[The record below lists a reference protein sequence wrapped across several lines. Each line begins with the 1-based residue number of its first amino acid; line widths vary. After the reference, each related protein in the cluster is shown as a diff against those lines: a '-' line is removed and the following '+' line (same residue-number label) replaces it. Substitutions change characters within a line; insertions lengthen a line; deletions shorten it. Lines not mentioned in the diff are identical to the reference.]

1 MSDPEPSWPLWVDL
15 PLRRTHADGRPRT
28 PPRGRQILMVFGP
41 PGSGK
46 GSHCP
51 RVGELLGV
59 PHLST
64 GDMLRAAVAAG
75 TETGL
80 RAKDAMQAGALVT
93 DDLVVAVVVDRLAEP
108 DCENGCVLDGFPRT
122 EAQAVALDDALW
134 TTRDQ
139 KVTKVIALDVPDR
152 ALTARVCGRWVHEKS
167 GRSYHVDFA
176 KPASLAALPAGAAP
190 TPETMRDDATGEPL
204 ARRADDT
211 EEALATRLQAYH
223 AQSAPVL
230 AHYDS
235 AGCVARVD
243 GDRPPEQVWAAIEDA
258 LAAR

>member
-1 MSDPEPSWPLWVDL
+1 
-15 PLRRTHADGRPRT
+15 
-28 PPRGRQILMVFGP
+28 MVFGP

-75 TETGL
+75 TEIGL
-80 RAKDAMQAGALVT
+80 RAKEAMQAGALVT

-122 EAQAVALDDALW
+122 EAQALALDDALAK
-134 TTRDQ
+134 RGNQ

-176 KPASLAALPAGAAP
+176 KPASLAALPAGAAA
-190 TPETMRDDATGEPL
+190 TPETMRDDATGEPRRD
-204 ARRADDT
+204 ARTTRRRRWRRVSRRTTRSPRPSSRTTTAPGASRAWT
-211 EEALATRLQAYH
+211 GT
-223 AQSAPVL
+223 
-230 AHYDS
+230 
-235 AGCVARVD
+235 
-243 GDRPPEQVWAAIEDA
+243 DRRSRCGRRSKTP
-258 LAAR
+258 

>member
-1 MSDPEPSWPLWVDL
+1 
-15 PLRRTHADGRPRT
+15 
-28 PPRGRQILMVFGP
+28 MVFGP

-75 TETGL
+75 TEIGL
-80 RAKDAMQAGALVT
+80 RAKEAMQAGALVT

-122 EAQAVALDDALW
+122 EAQALALDDALAK
-134 TTRDQ
+134 RGNQ

-176 KPASLAALPAGAAP
+176 KPASLAALPAGAAA
-190 TPETMRDDATGEPL
+190 TPETMRDDATGEPRATRGRHGGGVGDASPGVPRAVRARPRAL
-204 ARRADDT
+204 RQRRVRRARGRGQT
-211 EEALATRLQAYH
+211 
-223 AQSAPVL
+223 
-230 AHYDS
+230 
-235 AGCVARVD
+235 AGAGVG
-243 GDRPPEQVWAAIEDA
+243 GDRRRLSGVT
-258 LAAR
+258 RRRGFY

>member
-1 MSDPEPSWPLWVDL
+1 
-15 PLRRTHADGRPRT
+15 
-28 PPRGRQILMVFGP
+28 MVFGP

-75 TETGL
+75 TEIGL
-80 RAKDAMQAGALVT
+80 RAKEAMQAGALVT

-122 EAQAVALDDALW
+122 EAQALALDDALAK
-134 TTRDQ
+134 RGNQ

-176 KPASLAALPAGAAP
+176 KPASLAALPAGAAA
-190 TPETMRDDATGEPL
+190 TPRRCATT
-204 ARRADDT
+204 RRASQGAT
-211 EEALATRLQAYH
+211 RGRSEEALATRLQAYPRVVR
-223 AQSAPVL
+223 ARPRALRQRRVRRARGRGQT
-230 AHYDS
+230 
-235 AGCVARVD
+235 AGAGGRRSKTLY
-243 GDRPPEQVWAAIEDA
+243 GR
-258 LAAR
+258 RTRRRGFY

>member
-1 MSDPEPSWPLWVDL
+1 MTDPEPSWPLWVDL

-28 PPRGRQILMVFGP
+28 PPRGRQILIVFGP

-51 RVGELLGV
+51 RVSALLGI

-80 RAKDAMQAGALVT
+80 KAKEAMQTGALVT

-122 EAQAVALDDALW
+122 TAQATALDDALA
-134 TTRDQ
+134 RVNGQ
-139 KVTKVIALDVPDR
+139 KVTKVIALECPDA
-152 ALTARVCGRWVHEKS
+152 ALAKRVCGRWVHAES
-167 GRSYHVDFA
+167 GRSYHVDFK
-176 KPASLAALPAGAAP
+176 KPKSLPLDGAVA
-190 TPETMRDDATGEPL
+190 TPETMRDDETGEAL
-204 ARRADDT
+204 TKRADDT
-211 EEALATRLQAYH
+211 EEALATRLSAYH

-230 AHYDS
+230 AHYHTT
-235 AGCVARVD
+235 GCVARVD
-243 GDRPPEQVWAAIEDA
+243 GNQTQERVWEAIEDA
-258 LAAR
+258 LAA